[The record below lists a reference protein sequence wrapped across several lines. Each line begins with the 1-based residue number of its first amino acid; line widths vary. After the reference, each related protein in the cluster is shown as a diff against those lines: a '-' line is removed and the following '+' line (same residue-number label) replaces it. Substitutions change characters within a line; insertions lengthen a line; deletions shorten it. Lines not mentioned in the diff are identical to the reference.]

1 MTWMKRCAPVL
12 ALVLV
17 TACGDASPP
26 AAPTPSLPTT
36 ESTEGTTPGPVVL
49 DVTII
54 DGAVTPRGARVELKV
69 GQPLTLAVSSDV
81 ADELHVHVDPEQTF
95 KVKPGS
101 NQRFTVTVEQPGTV
115 AVELHGADAVIAEL
129 LVRK

>member
-1 MTWMKRCAPVL
+1 MKWVGRSVSAL
-12 ALVLV
+12 ALILV
-17 TACGDASPP
+17 TACGDASTP

-36 ESTEGTTPGPVVL
+36 ESTEGTKPGPVLL

-54 DGAVTPRGARVELKV
+54 DGEVKPRGARVELKV
-69 GQPLTLAVSSDV
+69 GQPLTLAVQSDV
-81 ADELHVHVDPEQTF
+81 PDELHVHTDPEQTF
-95 KVKPGS
+95 QVKRGS
-101 NQRFTVTVEQPGTV
+101 NQRFTVTVDQPGTV